1 LVISP
6 VQTNV
11 QIFKHNRKGNI
22 LVFNNLKPG
31 LAIATISLIVW
42 GVTIP
47 GLIYAQDSLPNSPNV
62 TRKQHQG
69 NAFKELNLTDTQKQ
83 QLKTIRQNTRQQI
96 QSVLTEEQRTKLES
110 AGQSGQ
116 SSDRKAV
123 MKSLNLTDTQ
133 KQQMRDIRK
142 KSQEQVLAILTPE
155 QRSKFAQM
163 HSQRSGK

>member
-1 LVISP
+1 
-6 VQTNV
+6 
-11 QIFKHNRKGNI
+11 
-22 LVFNNLKPG
+22 VFNNLKPG

-62 TRKQHQG
+62 TRKQHRG
-69 NAFKELNLTDTQKQ
+69 NAFKELNLTDAQKQ
-83 QLKTIRQNTRQQI
+83 QFKTIRQNTRQQI
-96 QSVLTEEQRTKLES
+96 QSVLTDEQRTKLES

-142 KSQEQVLAILTPE
+142 KSREQMLAILTPE
-155 QRSKFAQM
+155 QRSKFEQM

>member
-1 LVISP
+1 
-6 VQTNV
+6 
-11 QIFKHNRKGNI
+11 
-22 LVFNNLKPG
+22 VFNNLKPG

>member
-1 LVISP
+1 M
-6 VQTNV
+6 
-11 QIFKHNRKGNI
+11 
-22 LVFNNLKPG
+22 FNNLKPG

-155 QRSKFAQM
+155 QRSKFEQM